1 MMNNTKKMLIT
12 GGAGCLGSNLIERYL
27 PIGYEILVVDNFA
40 TSSEK
45 VLPKDERL
53 TIIEGSVADKD
64 LMDQIFNDFQP
75 SYVIHSAASYKDPD
89 DWSADVMTNVLGMV
103 NIVKAAKRNIPK
115 QIINFQTA
123 LCYGKPLH
131 VPIKIDHPLS
141 PFTSYG
147 ISKTA
152 GELYLEKSGLPYVS
166 LRLANICG
174 PRLSIGPIPTF
185 YKRLISGQDC
195 FCTNAV
201 RDFIDMTDFLDLM
214 DKILYNDLSKGTY
227 NVSTGIGYS
236 ISDVFNAVANFL
248 GKNDAKAPVIQVGD
262 DDVETVVLD
271 PAETEAIFNW
281 KARVSFEKMIENQ
294 LNWYEK
300 YGVKEVYSHLEMRG

>member
-1 MMNNTKKMLIT
+1 MTDIKKILIT
-12 GGAGCLGSNLIERYL
+12 GGAGCLGSNLVDHL
-27 PIGYEILVVDNFA
+27 LLNDHEIIVIDNFA
-40 TSSEK
+40 TGKMEA
-45 VLPKDERL
+45 LPVDKRL
-53 TIIEGSVADKD
+53 TVIEGSIV
-64 LMDQIFNDFQP
+64 NFQLVED
-75 SYVIHSAASYKDPD
+75 VILKFRPTHVINSDAAYKDPKNWLED
-89 DWSADVMTNVLGMV
+89 TATNVVGIINL
-103 NIVKAAKRNIPK
+103 IKALEKYPPK
-115 QIINFQTA
+115 QFINFQTA
-123 LCYGKPLH
+123 LCYGNPNSI
-131 VPIKIDHPLS
+131 PIPVDHPTA

-152 GELYLEKSGLPYVS
+152 GEQYLQQSGLSYVS

-185 YKRLISGQDC
+185 YKRLLSGLDC
-195 FCTNAV
+195 FCTNAT
-201 RDFIDMTDFLDLM
+201 RDFLDMTDFLDLI

-236 ISDVFNAVANFL
+236 ISDVFNAVAHFL
-248 GKNDAKAPVIQVGD
+248 GKNDAKAPVIPVGD

-281 KARVSFEKMIENQ
+281 KATVSFEKMIENQ

-300 YGVKEVYSHLEMRG
+300 FGVKEVYSHLEIQG